1 MKELVDQK
9 KENKKLYST
18 QEKKMAAILSEIET
32 LKEVLK
38 MKNVEI
44 ESLITL
50 RQQEKDKVYQNSIN
64 LDHKETEIKKLKSC
78 LNEAKVQLKCSQS
91 SSLNNLLCKL
101 KVEEGMKMKEYE
113 RFKRKLE
120 LIDLEK
126 RDELEKKS
134 IYSSNEKYDSA
145 IDRLVSLE
153 SRCRELQER
162 NIMLKD

>member
-1 MKELVDQK
+1 M
-9 KENKKLYST
+9 
-18 QEKKMAAILSEIET
+18 
-32 LKEVLK
+32 
-38 MKNVEI
+38 
-44 ESLITL
+44 
-50 RQQEKDKVYQNSIN
+50 
-64 LDHKETEIKKLKSC
+64 
-78 LNEAKVQLKCSQS
+78 
-91 SSLNNLLCKL
+91 LCKL